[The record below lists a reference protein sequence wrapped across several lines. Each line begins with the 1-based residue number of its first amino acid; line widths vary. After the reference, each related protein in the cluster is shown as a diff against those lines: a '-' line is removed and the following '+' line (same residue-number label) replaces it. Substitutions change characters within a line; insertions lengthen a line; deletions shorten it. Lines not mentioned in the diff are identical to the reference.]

1 MQLGSVLDVA
11 EKTIG
16 FQTFQNVK
24 VPLAVVAGHLTMDL
38 QPKRASA
45 LLLMPQMWE
54 QARQG
59 QEATIL
65 RPSSEK
71 VGLALS
77 STTHHVATTVTPQED
92 SDHHQT
98 DTAHGQ
104 TDVSSGPFQASS
116 LPNRFTY
123 GVYWRSRAGELFPGR
138 RQRRRTLDA
147 LAHRI
152 CSTLANSTLANCT

>member
-1 MQLGSVLDVA
+1 MINVA
-11 EKTIG
+11 EKTIE

-24 VPLAVVAGHLTMDL
+24 EVVAGHLTMDL
-38 QPKRASA
+38 QPKHASA
-45 LLLMPQMWE
+45 LQTQLTPQMWE

-77 STTHHVATTVTPQED
+77 SITHGVATTATPQED

-98 DTAHGQ
+98 DTAHSQ
-104 TDVSSGPFQASS
+104 IDVSSGHFQASS
-116 LPNRFTY
+116 LPNHLTY
-123 GVYWRSRAGELFPGR
+123 
-138 RQRRRTLDA
+138 
-147 LAHRI
+147 
-152 CSTLANSTLANCT
+152 